1 MTTDPFAANP
11 YAAADP
17 YAAPAPFAATR
28 PRRERVPYPPP
39 PSWLPFAAL
48 GAGCVAAVAIPGQ
61 PAGLGTVLAVSAVGA
76 ALLPAVRL
84 SRSDVPLAALLV
96 ALLSMFVLRDADWL
110 LALDLVAVAG
120 LGTWVLAGA
129 RTFAGLVSAAL
140 TIWARLVP
148 ALPYLLRPLARR
160 RTVRRPALRGTGIAV
175 ALVVVF
181 GALFASADAAFASL
195 ASRLVPSSDLLAAR
209 VVVAVLAAAL
219 VGAGLL
225 TRLRPIAAPALPEPV
240 TRSRSE
246 WAVPVLALDAL
257 FVAFVAV
264 QLAVLFGGHA
274 HVLRTS
280 GLTYAQYARQGFF
293 QLVAVAVLA
302 LGVVA
307 FVAGRVRL
315 TSARD
320 RLLARASLGTL
331 LLLVLVVLASAWR
344 RLALYESAYGLTRL
358 RLFVHAVIAGIALVV
373 LCVLAAGVVWRA
385 SWLPRAVAVAGAVAL
400 LGLNVANPDLLIARR
415 AVETFRAGGEVDT
428 SYLAGLGADAAP
440 ALRSL
445 DVPTCARVARGDS
458 LLGWNLARSRARAAC
473 R

>member
-1 MTTDPFAANP
+1 VTT
-11 YAAADP
+11 DP
-17 YAAPAPFAATR
+17 YAAPAPLATTR
-28 PRRERVPYPPP
+28 ARRVRVPYPAA

-48 GAGCVAAVAIPGQ
+48 GAGCVAALAIPDQ

-84 SRSDVPLAALLV
+84 SRSDLPLAALLV
-96 ALLSMFVLRDADWL
+96 ALLSMFVLRDAEWL
-110 LALDLVAVAG
+110 LALDLVAIAG

-129 RTFAGLVSAAL
+129 HTFTGLVTAGL

-148 ALPYLLRPLARR
+148 ALPYVLRPLARR
-160 RTVRRPALRGTGIAV
+160 GSVHVRPALRGGAV
-175 ALVVVF
+175 AAALVVVF
-181 GALFASADAAFASL
+181 GALFASADAAFAHL
-195 ASRLVPSSDLLAAR
+195 AARLVPSSDLLAAR
-209 VVVAVLAAAL
+209 VLVGAFATAL

-225 TRLRPIAAPALPEPV
+225 TRVRPLRAPALPEPV
-240 TRSRSE
+240 TRQRSE

-257 FVAFVAV
+257 FAAFVAV
-264 QLAVLFGGHA
+264 QLTVLFGGHA

-293 QLVAVAVLA
+293 QLVVVAVLA

-307 FVAGRVRL
+307 FVAARVRL
-315 TSARD
+315 SAARD
-320 RLLARASLGTL
+320 RLLARVSLGTL

-373 LCVLAAGVVWRA
+373 LCVLAAGVAWRA
-385 SWLPRAVAVAGAVAL
+385 SWLPRACVVAGAAAL

-415 AVETFRAGGEVDT
+415 AVSTFRAGGDVDT
-428 SYLAGLGADAAP
+428 YYLAGLGADAAP

-445 DVPTCARVARGDS
+445 DVPTCARVSRGDS
-458 LLGWNLARSRARAAC
+458 LLGWNLSRSRARAAC